1 MAPAAPKK
9 KASSGKSSSR
19 GGGAGKLSLGQKILN
34 ATACLARKPN
44 VIVSRKL
51 VAKYCGFAKAESK
64 SYCNALGILKSKS
77 MQITYDKETITILDK
92 GFAAADLD
100 APIGTNDDAI
110 AAAKAK
116 AKFKGKKHGEIIDIV
131 ADGQV
136 HTRAEIANR
145 IGTDMAKKSF
155 MNLLGPIKTNDYITY
170 VKTAQG
176 EPAIQATESLLPF
189 SSMDDNGTGNGDD
202 DDSSAGDFDL

>member
-19 GGGAGKLSLGQKILN
+19 GSGGKLSLGQKILN
-34 ATACLARKPN
+34 ATASLARKPN

-77 MQITYDKETITILDK
+77 MQIAYDKETITILDK

-116 AKFKGKKHGEIIDIV
+116 FKGKKQGEIIDIV

-136 HTRAEIANR
+136 HTRAELANR

-170 VKTAQG
+170 LNTAQG
-176 EPAIQATESLLPF
+176 EPAVQATETLLPF
-189 SSMDDNGTGNGDD
+189 SSMDVNGAGNGDD